1 MARKTR
7 RSFLQWT
14 GAGLAGLSLTRGGL
28 ARAEAAKSGR
38 KYRVAVIGRTGRGD
52 YGHHLDEVWKHF
64 EQAEIVAV
72 ADESEKG
79 RADAATRLGVSRT
92 YADYRE
98 MLAKEK
104 PQIVSIAPRQPDCHR
119 DMALA
124 CAEAGCHVFLE
135 KPMCRSLVEA
145 DEIVAAFDKK
155 GLKAAMAHQTHYGPA
170 LDRVREI
177 IAQGRI
183 GDLVEIRG
191 RGKEEMTRGGG
202 EDLIVL
208 GVHVLDLMRVL
219 AGDPQDCSARVLAD
233 GKPVTRANVREDR
246 EGLGPIAGDEIH
258 ISYRFDKG
266 VMGYFSTRR
275 SRDGAGSRYGVQ
287 IFGTKGVLSMGMG
300 AATTVTLLESPTWTP
315 SADEAARAKEL
326 SIPFSDSRP
335 EPEKEALGNQ
345 LIVADLL
352 HAIETDTQPKCSAR
366 DGRWTI
372 EMIMAA
378 YESQRLN
385 APVSFPLKERRHPL
399 TLL

>member
-1 MARKTR
+1 MPRNTR
-7 RSFLQWT
+7 RSFLRWT
-14 GAGLAGLSLTRGGL
+14 GAGLAGLSLTSST
-28 ARAEAAKSGR
+28 RAQAQTASTGR
-38 KYRVAVIGRTGRGD
+38 KFRVGVIGRTGRGD
-52 YGHHLDEVWKHF
+52 YGHNLDVVWKGV

-79 RADAATRLGVSRT
+79 RADAAARLGISRT
-92 YADYRE
+92 YADYHE
-98 MLAKEK
+98 MLAKER

-119 DMALA
+119 DMAIA
-124 CAEAGCHVFLE
+124 CAEVGCHVFLE
-135 KPMCRSLVEA
+135 KPMCRSLIEA

-155 GLKAAMAHQTHYGPA
+155 NLKLAMAHQTHYGPA

-191 RGKEEMTRGGG
+191 RGKEEMSRGGG

-208 GVHVLDLMRVL
+208 GVHILDLMRVL

-233 GKPVTRANVREDR
+233 GKPVTRANVRQDR

-275 SRDGAGSRYGVQ
+275 SRDGAGARYGVQ
-287 IFGTKGVLSMGMG
+287 IYGTKGVLAMGMG
-300 AATTVTLLESPTWTP
+300 AAPTVSLLEALTWAP
-315 SADEAARAKEL
+315 SAGEPPWANGL
-326 SIPFSDSRP
+326 TFPFVDSRP
-335 EPEKEALGNQ
+335 EPAKEALGNQ
-345 LIVADLL
+345 LIAADLI
-352 HAIETDTQPKCSAR
+352 HAIETNTQPKCNAR

-385 APVSFPLKERRHPL
+385 TCVSLPLKSREHPL
-399 TLL
+399 TR

>member
-1 MARKTR
+1 MRQNTR
-7 RSFLQWT
+7 RTFLQWT
-14 GAGLAGLSLTRGGL
+14 GAGLAGLGLTRGGL
-28 ARAEAAKSGR
+28 ARPEAAQPGR
-38 KYRVAVIGRTGRGD
+38 KLRVAVIGRTGRGD
-52 YGHHLDEVWKHF
+52 YGHHLDVVWKSF

-79 RADAATRLGVSRT
+79 RADAAARLGISRT

-145 DEIVAAFDKK
+145 DEIVAAFEKN

-191 RGKEEMTRGGG
+191 RGKEEVSRGGG

-219 AGDPQDCSARVLAD
+219 AGDPENCSARVLAD

-246 EGLGPIAGDEIH
+246 EGLGPIAGDEMH

-300 AATTVTLLESPTWTP
+300 AAPTVSLLESLTWVPPEADPTKA
-315 SADEAARAKEL
+315 SGVNVVFADN
-326 SIPFSDSRP
+326 RP
-335 EPEKEALGNQ
+335 EPAKEALGNQ

-352 HAIETDTQPKCSAR
+352 HAIESNTQPKCNAR

-385 APVSFPLKERRHPL
+385 MTVPLPLKERRHPL